1 MEQQANDRLTNMTD
15 MVSVMNKLTIDGFSE
30 QFKIVK
36 GKLQSM
42 DDNKSYRAKD
52 LKTVNFYRFEGP
64 SAPEDMS
71 ILYAI
76 ETGDGK
82 KGTLVDAYG
91 AYANEEIG
99 KFMKEAE
106 TEKKVV
112 NPLDAT
118 GHNA

>member
-1 MEQQANDRLTNMTD
+1 MEQKANDRLTNMTD

-42 DDNKSYRAKD
+42 DDKISYKAKD
-52 LKTVNFYRFEGP
+52 LKAVNFYRFEGP
-64 SAPEDMS
+64 SAPDDMS

-99 KFMKEAE
+99 KFMQEVE
-106 TEKKVV
+106 IEKKIV
-112 NPLDAT
+112 NPMDNT

>member
-1 MEQQANDRLTNMTD
+1 MEQKANDRLTNMTD
-15 MVSVMNKLTIDGFSE
+15 MVSVMNKLTIDGYSE

-42 DDNKSYRAKD
+42 DDKIAYKAKD
-52 LKTVNFYRFEGP
+52 LAHVNFYRFEGP
-64 SAPEDMS
+64 SAPDDMS

-91 AYANEEIG
+91 AYANEEIS
-99 KFMKEAE
+99 KFMKEVE
-106 TEKKVV
+106 TEKKMV
-112 NPLDAT
+112 NPMDAT